1 MVDTFDTL
9 KSGVPTAIR
18 VAKEFGDRINFQG
31 VRIDS
36 GDMAYLSKQ
45 VRKMLD
51 EAGFPEAKIFAS
63 NDLDEK
69 TIQNLKMQGAKID
82 AWGVGTKLITS
93 YDQPTLGAVY
103 KLVSVEN
110 DQGEMVDTMKLSNNV
125 TKVSTPGKHQVW
137 RITDRADGK
146 SEGDYVTLADEDP
159 RQLDSL
165 YMFDPQFTFLHKTV
179 KDFVARPLLQ
189 DIFVD
194 GELVYDEP
202 SLDEIK
208 HSHQER
214 LNRLWDEYKR
224 DLNPEVYPVDLSQK
238 CYDNKMALIAQI
250 HDYVQA
256 LGEEQDD

>member
-1 MVDTFDTL
+1 
-9 KSGVPTAIR
+9 
-18 VAKEFGDRINFQG
+18 
-31 VRIDS
+31 
-36 GDMAYLSKQ
+36 
-45 VRKMLD
+45 
-51 EAGFPEAKIFAS
+51 
-63 NDLDEK
+63 
-69 TIQNLKMQGAKID
+69 
-82 AWGVGTKLITS
+82 
-93 YDQPTLGAVY
+93 
-103 KLVSVEN
+103 
-110 DQGEMVDTMKLSNNV
+110 
-125 TKVSTPGKHQVW
+125 
-137 RITDRADGK
+137 
-146 SEGDYVTLADEDP
+146 
-159 RQLDSL
+159 
-165 YMFDPQFTFLHKTV
+165 MFDPQFTFLHKTV